1 MWPLVFVISRAW
13 LLEWDCDLKCMVP
26 WISPSLPIVV
36 CFLLGFLVGTATC
49 VCVCLAIHVFLIE
62 KLIVS
67 FHDLAFFTF
76 ACVSEQFLRDE
87 SVCFYRVCSPFD
99 TAHRFPSDTFRTP
112 RTVLDCVHRI
122 FSLDTEYCFCLYL
135 GLNEGY
141 GGV

>member
-1 MWPLVFVISRAW
+1 V
-13 LLEWDCDLKCMVP
+13 
-26 WISPSLPIVV
+26 
-36 CFLLGFLVGTATC
+36 C
-49 VCVCLAIHVFLIE
+49 VCVPCDNVFLIE